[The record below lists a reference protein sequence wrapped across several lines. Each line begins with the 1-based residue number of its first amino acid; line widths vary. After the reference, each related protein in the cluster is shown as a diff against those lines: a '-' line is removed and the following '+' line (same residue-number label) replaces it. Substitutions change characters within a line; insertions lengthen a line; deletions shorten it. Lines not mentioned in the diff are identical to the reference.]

1 MIKIFTK
8 LYPYRLNLKSKEPVD
23 LEIKLKNLSN
33 SAKQISIELIP
44 DSDLSF
50 EKTGSKRNEY
60 KRLGV
65 IKSHESITLNY
76 SVYPFTGIVPG
87 KHFIKIIVGE
97 HTADYNVVNDS
108 YESIVLL
115 NTV

>member
-8 LYPYRLNLKSKEPVD
+8 LYPYRLNLKSKEPLD
-23 LEIKLKNLSN
+23 LEITLKNLST
-33 SAKQISIELIP
+33 SAKLISIELIP

-50 EKTGSKRNEY
+50 EKTGSKRDEY

-65 IKSHESITLNY
+65 IKANESITLNY
-76 SVYPFTGIVPG
+76 NVYPFTGIVPG
-87 KHFIKIIVGE
+87 KHSIKIIVGE
-97 HTADYNVVNDS
+97 HTDNYNVVNES
-108 YESIVLL
+108 YESVVFV